1 MSFKWFNFD
10 PEITRMDD
18 KGILYIVLQEFTSNH
33 ADFYPDHISN
43 IEMGYVFEEIIR
55 KFSESSNEDAGQ
67 HYTPREVLPFVP
79 DAWVDHTRTTIGY
92 EIPFTRYFY
101 HYEPPRP
108 AAEIAVD
115 IRALAQELDGSL
127 ATIFQ
132 D

>member
-33 ADFYPDHISN
+33 ADFHPDHISN

-67 HYTPREVLPFVP
+67 HYTPREVIRLMVNPGLN
-79 DAWVDHTRTTIGY
+79 TR
-92 EIPFTRYFY
+92 
-101 HYEPPRP
+101 
-108 AAEIAVD
+108 AVYKNT
-115 IRALAQELDGSL
+115 S
-127 ATIFQ
+127 TCYT
-132 D
+132 